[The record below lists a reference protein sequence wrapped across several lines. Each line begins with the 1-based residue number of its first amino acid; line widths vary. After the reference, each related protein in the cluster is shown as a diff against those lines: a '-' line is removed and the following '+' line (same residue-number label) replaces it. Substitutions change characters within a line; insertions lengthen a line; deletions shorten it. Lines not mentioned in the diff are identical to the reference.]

1 MARTAAVSS
10 RYSDSS
16 LRGVIQDI
24 HLLSLT
30 DYLVCTFSSQVCR
43 IAYEIM
49 QQHHTDASN
58 RFKSLD
64 DIWYYG
70 GQDEHQQEAVFSHR
84 PQHHGQI
91 ELKPGDVLGV
101 AGNHWDGS
109 NKGRNHRSV

>member
-1 MARTAAVSS
+1 MCHGLILV

-49 QQHHTDASN
+49 QQHHPDAST

-70 GQDEHQQEAVFSHR
+70 GQEEHQQEAILAHK
-84 PQHHGQI
+84 PAHHG
-91 ELKPGDVLGV
+91 EV
-101 AGNHWDGS
+101 
-109 NKGRNHRSV
+109 RRSQYLSDLDHNILF